1 MQKGFLITISGIDG
15 SGKSSHTVA
24 LQKSLTVRGIPVV
37 RAWLGH
43 KPIFSFPFL
52 ALVRMLGYTHRTKI
66 DGIQFYWRDIRRN
79 PVLAR
84 IWPIVLLLD
93 FLPKAIWS
101 VTVPVLRGKTVICD
115 RYLYDIMAELSD
127 DGLLSI
133 QTKKILWGMV
143 QQPALAFL
151 IDVDTDLAWKRA
163 LIPGRARE
171 QPIYDLG
178 ARRKIFLQLAK
189 EFGMIVLDGGG
200 DPEKNRFEILNRTLD
215 SFRIVS
221 AGQVGK

>member
-1 MQKGFLITISGIDG
+1 
-15 SGKSSHTVA
+15 
-24 LQKSLTVRGIPVV
+24 
-37 RAWLGH
+37 
-43 KPIFSFPFL
+43 
-52 ALVRMLGYTHRTKI
+52 MLGYTHRTKI